1 MPKKRRKF
9 NSEFKAKI
17 ALEAIRGDKTVN
29 EIATEYEVH
38 PNQVSKWKV
47 QLLERLPE
55 IFSTDK
61 GKKDKSIDRERDE
74 LYRQIGKL
82 KVEIDWLKKKT
93 DPFFRK

>member
-38 PNQVSKWKV
+38 PNQVSKWKS

-55 IFSTDK
+55 VFSADK
-61 GKKDKSIDRERDE
+61 GRKDTSMEKERDE